1 MQPKQSIASP
11 NHKMQPETGS
21 IPLRFA
27 ALTPDGIATNT
38 IQRPTIIEAP
48 IAIEYNGIGYAVM
61 MATPID
67 LNDFAIG
74 FSLSERLIDQ
84 ADEILAIDAHRAEL
98 GWILRIQV
106 PLENAEKVI
115 ARARQRVSESSCGLC
130 GMDNLDEVMRPLP
143 PVTAK
148 IDVADAAIFAALSAL
163 RDHQPLNKA
172 TGAAHAAAFCTP
184 DGTVMMAREDVGRH
198 NALDKLIGALATA
211 EIDPATGFILLTA
224 RCSLELVQKAILA
237 NCPMLVTISAATD
250 LAIDT
255 AAKSGLRLISLAR
268 PDGALLAMPQND

>member
-1 MQPKQSIASP
+1 ML
-11 NHKMQPETGS
+11 PETGGR
-21 IPLRFA
+21 PLHFA
-27 ALTPDGIATNT
+27 ALTPDGNVKEI
-38 IQRPTIIEAP
+38 IERPTIIEAP
-48 IAIEYNGIGYAVM
+48 IAVEYNGIGYAVM

-74 FSLSERLIDQ
+74 FSLSERLIDHANQ
-84 ADEILAIDAHRAEL
+84 ILAVDAHRAEL
-98 GWILRIQV
+98 GWILRIQL
-106 PLENAEKVI
+106 PPENAEKVI

-148 IDVADAAIFAALSAL
+148 IDVADAAIFSALSAL
-163 RDHQPLNKA
+163 REHQPLNKE
-172 TGAAHAAAFCTP
+172 TGSAHAAAFCAT
-184 DGTVMMAREDVGRH
+184 DGSILMAREDVGRH
-198 NALDKLIGALATA
+198 NALDKLIGALASA
-211 EIDPATGFILLTA
+211 EVEPATGFILLTA

-268 PDGALLAMPQND
+268 SDGALLAMPQND